1 MDISLLIRQRLK
13 DLGLGQKDLAEAAQ
27 VTDSYI
33 SLLLGRK
40 KAPPASGR
48 TDLYERIGEFLKIPA
63 GELARL
69 ADLQRQEELRKKAAA
84 PLQPLFKDSRELIL
98 RKCDPG
104 RRNEIENI
112 FAKQPFGELERL
124 VTQKLL
130 DVTQGV
136 ARDELRN
143 EEWLRSMAELS
154 HRSYEQMR
162 VAILEFLDTD
172 VFSISVEGCAS
183 FLEPMIEFWDID
195 LRTFALEIGLNLR
208 LAPQSTKR
216 FEFAERQPVES
227 IVEPALEEFL
237 RNTAMSGNITEEEID
252 FLRRLKFNGRRPSP
266 FYYYREL
273 QSLRDPL
280 HFPESEQVRLQTSA
294 TAEKNPGWKS

>member
-1 MDISLLIRQRLK
+1 VDISLLIRQRLK

-27 VTDSYI
+27 VTESYV

-48 TDLYERIGEFLKIPA
+48 TDLYERIGEFLRIPA

-69 ADLQRQEELRKKAAA
+69 ADLQRQEELKKKAAA
-84 PLQPLFKDSRELIL
+84 PLKALFKDSRDLIL

-104 RRNEIENI
+104 SRNEIANI
-112 FAKQPFGELERL
+112 FGKEPFGELERL

-143 EEWLRSMAELS
+143 EDWLRSMAEIS

-183 FLEPMIEFWDID
+183 FLDPMIEYWDID

-208 LAPQSTKR
+208 LAPQSIKR
-216 FEFAERQPVES
+216 FEFAERQPMDS
-227 IVEPALEEFL
+227 AVEPALEEFL
-237 RNTAMSGNITEEEID
+237 RNTLLSGNITEEEID
-252 FLRRLKFNGRRPSP
+252 FLRGLKFNGRRPSP
-266 FYYYREL
+266 LYYYREL

-280 HFPESEQVRLQTSA
+280 HFPEAEQSRLSE
-294 TAEKNPGWKS
+294 

>member
-27 VTDSYI
+27 VTESYV
-33 SLLLGRK
+33 SLLLSRK

-48 TDLYERIGEFLKIPA
+48 TDLYERIGEFLKLPS

-69 ADLQRQEELRKKAAA
+69 ADLQRQEELKKKAAA
-84 PLQPLFKDSRELIL
+84 PLRALFKDSRELIL
-98 RKCDPG
+98 RKCDRG
-104 RRNEIENI
+104 RRNEIAHI
-112 FAKQPFGELERL
+112 FEKQPFGELERL
-124 VTQKLL
+124 VMQKLL

-143 EEWLRSMAELS
+143 EDWLRSMAELS

-162 VAILEFLDTD
+162 VAILEFLDSD

-183 FLEPMIEFWDID
+183 FLNPMIEFWDID

-208 LAPQSTKR
+208 LAPQSIKR

-227 IVEPALEEFL
+227 LVEPALEEFL
-237 RNTAMSGNITEEEID
+237 RNPMLSGKIAEDEID
-252 FLRRLKFNGRRPSP
+252 FLRGLKFGGRRPSP
-266 FYYYREL
+266 LYYYREL

-280 HFPESEQVRLQTSA
+280 HFPAADL
-294 TAEKNPGWKS
+294 P

>member
-27 VTDSYI
+27 VTESYV

-48 TDLYERIGEFLKIPA
+48 TDLYERIGVFLGIPA

-69 ADLQRQEELRKKAAA
+69 ADLQRQEELKKKAAA
-84 PLQPLFKDSRELIL
+84 PLKALFKDSRELIL

-104 RRNEIENI
+104 RRNEIANI
-112 FAKQPFGELERL
+112 FEKQPFGELERL

-143 EEWLRSMAELS
+143 QDWLRSMAELS

-172 VFSISVEGCAS
+172 VFSISVEGCVS
-183 FLEPMIEFWDID
+183 FLDPTIEFWDID
-195 LRTFALEIGLNLR
+195 LRTFALEIGLNPR
-208 LAPQSTKR
+208 LAPQSIKR
-216 FEFAERQPVES
+216 FEFAERQLVES
-227 IVEPALEEFL
+227 AVEPGLEEFL
-237 RNTAMSGNITEEEID
+237 RNSALSGNITEGEID
-252 FLRRLKFNGRRPSP
+252 FLRGLKFNGRRPSP
-266 FYYYREL
+266 LYYYREM

-280 HFPESEQVRLQTSA
+280 HFAAAEESRPTR
-294 TAEKNPGWKS
+294 

>member
-13 DLGLGQKDLAEAAQ
+13 DLGRGQKDLAEAAQ
-27 VTDSYI
+27 VTESYI
-33 SLLLGRK
+33 SLLLGHK

-48 TDLYERIGEFLKIPA
+48 TDIYERIGEFLRFPA

-69 ADLQRQEELRKKAAA
+69 ADLQRQEELKKKAAA
-84 PLQPLFKDSRELIL
+84 PLKALFKDSRELIL

-104 RRNEIENI
+104 RRNEIANI
-112 FAKQPFGELERL
+112 FEKQPFGELERL

-143 EEWLRSMAELS
+143 EDWLRSMAEIS

-183 FLEPMIEFWDID
+183 FLDPMIEFWDID

-208 LAPQSTKR
+208 LAPQSIKR
-216 FEFAERQPVES
+216 FEFAERQPMES
-227 IVEPALEEFL
+227 GVEPALEEFL
-237 RNTAMSGNITEEEID
+237 RNTALSGNITEEEIH
-252 FLRRLKFNGRRPSP
+252 FLRGLKFNGRRPSP
-266 FYYYREL
+266 LYHYREM

-280 HFPESEQVRLQTSA
+280 HFAAAEQPQLSE
-294 TAEKNPGWKS
+294 

>member
-13 DLGLGQKDLAEAAQ
+13 ELRLGQKDLADAAQ
-27 VTDSYI
+27 VTESYI

-40 KAPPASGR
+40 KPPPASGR
-48 TDLYERIGEFLKIPA
+48 TDLYERMGEFLNIPSA
-63 GELARL
+63 ELARL
-69 ADLQRQEELRKKAAA
+69 ADLQRQEEFRKKAAA
-84 PLQPLFKDSRELIL
+84 PLNALFKDSRDLIL

-104 RRNEIENI
+104 RRNEIANI
-112 FAKQPFGELERL
+112 FEKQPFGELERL

-130 DVTQGV
+130 DVTQAV

-143 EEWLRSMAELS
+143 ENWLRSMAEIS

-183 FLEPMIEFWDID
+183 FLDPMVEFWDID

-216 FEFAERQPVES
+216 FEFAETTLPVS
-227 IVEPALEEFL
+227 TVEPALEEFL
-237 RNTAMSGNITEEEID
+237 GNAALSGNITEEEID
-252 FLRRLKFNGRRPSP
+252 FLRGLKFNGRRPSQL
-266 FYYYREL
+266 YYYREL

-280 HFPESEQVRLQTSA
+280 HFSPAEESRPP
-294 TAEKNPGWKS
+294 K

>member
-13 DLGLGQKDLAEAAQ
+13 DFGLGQRDLAEAAQ
-27 VTDSYI
+27 VTESYI
-33 SLLLGRK
+33 SLLLSQK
-40 KAPPASGR
+40 KTPPASHR
-48 TDLYERIGEFLKIPA
+48 TDLYERIGEFLRIPS

-69 ADLQRQEELRKKAAA
+69 ADLQRQEELKRRAAA
-84 PLQPLFKDSRELIL
+84 PLKALFKESRELIL
-98 RKCDPG
+98 RKFDPG
-104 RRNEIENI
+104 RRNEIQNI
-112 FAKQPFGELERL
+112 FEKQPFGELERL

-143 EEWLRSMAELS
+143 EDWLRSMADIS

-172 VFSISVEGCAS
+172 VFSISVEGCVS
-183 FLEPMIEFWDID
+183 FLDPMIEFWDID
-195 LRTFALEIGLNLR
+195 LRTFSLEIGLNLR
-208 LAPQSTKR
+208 LAPGSIRR

-227 IVEPALEEFL
+227 GVEPALEGFL
-237 RNTAMSGNITEEEID
+237 QNSALSGDITEDEID
-252 FLRRLKFNGRRPSP
+252 FLRRLKFGGRRPSP
-266 FYYYREL
+266 LYYYREL

-280 HFPESEQVRLQTSA
+280 HFSPTPPDRLR
-294 TAEKNPGWKS
+294 